1 LTGARDERSRSGR
14 ARIWVWP
21 ESEVIESAVARG
33 GGSVVPLEQAT
44 GIVCTGDDVELLRRS
59 LLPDVR
65 WVQLGAAGI
74 EMWFDAGLMGPDI
87 VWTAAKGVYAKP
99 IAEHILA
106 LILAAARG
114 LPERVRARAWGS
126 PGGRLLAGAT
136 VGIVGAGGIG
146 CELISLLAPFATHTI
161 ALTRDARAVTG
172 AEISVGPDGLGLLLE
187 QSDYVVLTAALTA
200 ETRGMISVDQLSSM
214 RSDAWLVNVA
224 RGGLVDTNA
233 LVDALRAG
241 TIGGAALDVT
251 EPEPLPRGH
260 ALWALPNAIITPH
273 VASTRAM
280 GERFLAERVTE
291 NVLRFAEGRE
301 LLGVVDQ
308 RLGY

>member
-1 LTGARDERSRSGR
+1 MGVPGESARSEG

-21 ESEVIESAVARG
+21 ESELLESAVARG
-33 GGSVVPLEQAT
+33 GGSAVPLEQAN
-44 GIVCTGDDVELLRRS
+44 GIVCTGDDIELLRRS
-59 LLPDVR
+59 LLPEVR

-74 EMWFDAGLMGPDI
+74 EMWFDAGLMHPDVI
-87 VWTAAKGVYAKP
+87 WTAAKGVYAKP

-114 LPERVRARAWGS
+114 LPERARACAWGS
-126 PGGRLLAGAT
+126 TGGRLLTGAT

-146 CELISLLAPFATHTI
+146 VELISLLAPFATRTV
-161 ALTRDARAVTG
+161 ALTRDARVVPG
-172 AEISVGPDGLGLLLE
+172 AEVNVGPDGLRLLLE

-200 ETRGMISVDQLSSM
+200 ETTGMISANQLSSM
-214 RSDAWLVNVA
+214 RPDAWLINVA
-224 RGGLVDTNA
+224 RGGLVDTGA
-233 LVDALRAG
+233 LVEALRAG

-251 EPEPLPRGH
+251 EPEPLPPGH

-273 VASTRAM
+273 VASTREM

-291 NVLRFAEGRE
+291 NVQRFAAGRE

>member
-1 LTGARDERSRSGR
+1 M
-14 ARIWVWP
+14 WP
-21 ESEVIESAVARG
+21 ESEILEAAVAHG
-33 GGSVVPLEQAT
+33 GGSVVPLSQAN
-44 GIVCTGDDVELLRRS
+44 GILCTGDDVELLRRS
-59 LLPDVR
+59 LLPGVR

-74 EMWFDAGLMGPDI
+74 EMWFDAGLMRPDV

-114 LPERVRARAWGS
+114 LPERARAREWGS
-126 PGGRLLAGAT
+126 RGGRLLTGAT
-136 VGIVGAGGIG
+136 VGIVGAGGVG
-146 CELISLLAPFATHTI
+146 AELIALLSPFATSTI
-161 ALTRDARAVTG
+161 ALTRDGRAVPG
-172 AEISVGPDGLGLLLE
+172 SDVNVGPDGLPLLLA

-200 ETRGMISVDQLSSM
+200 ETTGMISAKQLSRM
-214 RSDAWLVNVA
+214 RSDAWLINVA
-224 RGGLVDTNA
+224 RGGLIDAGA
-233 LVDALRAG
+233 LVEALRAG

-251 EPEPLPRGH
+251 DPEPLPRGH
-260 ALWALPNAIITPH
+260 ALWELPNVIITPH
-273 VASTRAM
+273 VASTREM

-291 NVLRFAEGRE
+291 NVQRFAEGRD

>member
-1 LTGARDERSRSGR
+1 MGVPEGSTRAGA

-21 ESEVIESAVARG
+21 ESELLECAVACG
-33 GGSVVPLEQAT
+33 GGSVVPLEQAN

-74 EMWFDAGLMGPDI
+74 EMWFDAGLMKPDV
-87 VWTAAKGVYAKP
+87 VWTAAKGVYARP
-99 IAEHILA
+99 IAEHVLA

-114 LPERVRARAWGS
+114 LPERARARAWGS
-126 PGGRLLAGAT
+126 PGGRLLTGAT
-136 VGIVGAGGIG
+136 VGIIGAGGIG
-146 CELISLLAPFATHTI
+146 AELIALLAPFATRTI
-161 ALTRDARAVTG
+161 ALTRNGRAVPG
-172 AEISVGPDGLGLLLE
+172 AEVNVGPDGLRPLLE

-200 ETRGMISVDQLSSM
+200 ETTGMIAADQLSSM
-214 RSDAWLVNVA
+214 RPDAWLINVA
-224 RGGLVDTNA
+224 RGGLIDSAA
-233 LVDALRAG
+233 LVEALRGG

-251 EPEPLPRGH
+251 EPEPLPPDH
-260 ALWALPNAIITPH
+260 ALWALPNVIITPH
-273 VASTRAM
+273 VASTREM

-291 NVLRFAEGRE
+291 NVKRFGEGGE
-301 LLGVVDQ
+301 LLGAVDQ

>member
-1 LTGARDERSRSGR
+1 MGVPGESARSEG

-21 ESEVIESAVARG
+21 ESELLESAVARG
-33 GGSVVPLEQAT
+33 GGSVVPLEQAN
-44 GIVCTGDDVELLRRS
+44 GIVCTGDDIELLRRS
-59 LLPDVR
+59 LLPEVR

-74 EMWFDAGLMGPDI
+74 EMWFDAGLMHPDVI
-87 VWTAAKGVYAKP
+87 WTAAKGVYAKP

-114 LPERVRARAWGS
+114 LPERARARAWGS
-126 PGGRLLAGAT
+126 TGGRLLTGAT

-146 CELISLLAPFATHTI
+146 AELISLLAPFATRTI
-161 ALTRDARAVTG
+161 ALTRDARVVPG
-172 AEISVGPDGLGLLLE
+172 AEVNVGPDGLRLLLE

-200 ETRGMISVDQLSSM
+200 ETRGMISANQLSSM
-214 RSDAWLVNVA
+214 RPDAWLINVA
-224 RGGLVDTNA
+224 RGGLVDTGA
-233 LVDALRAG
+233 LVEALRAG

-251 EPEPLPRGH
+251 EPEPLPTTH

-273 VASTRAM
+273 VASTREM

-291 NVLRFAEGRE
+291 NVQRFAAGRE